1 MARVPLPAA
10 PKGPPWNCIEDFE
23 SASFGR
29 STDIDHRWLPMVP
42 GTRLVYEGATVV
54 DGKDIPHRVVTT
66 VTDLTKMIG
75 EVRTLVLW
83 EEDYEVDQLVEAELA
98 FFAQDEAGNVWL
110 MGEYPEEYVEGE
122 LVATPAWIS
131 GLQDARPGILIPA
144 NPQPGTSSY
153 SQGWGP
159 AVEWYDR
166 GQVSEGGLSDCVP
179 AGCYEDVV
187 AIDEFGLTEP
197 NFFQVKYYAPGLGVV
212 RVGWKGPDPT
222 RKPWNWSR
230 SCTSPPRKWP
240 RFGPRPSNSRSG
252 PMSSTRPFTEDPS
265 RRAHQL
271 RSGSSLTSNVDGSV
285 PGTGASPGKR
295 HPDQAD
301 GFTKHRAIDH
311 PDYRPGRRRRLRSRR

>member
-1 MARVPLPAA
+1 MGQGGLKVSRTRQSAWVLAALALALVACGNSASTTTAA
-10 PKGPPWNCIEDFE
+10 PEGTSLELYEDFE

-29 STDIDHRWLPMVP
+29 STEIDHRWLPMLP
-42 GTRLVYEGATVV
+42 GTRLIYEGATVV
-54 DGKDIPHRVVTT
+54 DGEDIPHRVVTT

-98 FFAQDEAGNVWL
+98 FFAQDDAGNVWL
-110 MGEYPEEYVEGE
+110 MGEYPEEYVKGE

-144 NPQPGTSSY
+144 DPQPGTPSY

-179 AGCYEDVV
+179 AGCYEEIV

-197 NFFQVKYYAPGLGVV
+197 NFFQVKYYAPGVGVV
-212 RVGWKGPDPT
+212 RVGWKGPDPDQETLELVEVIQLSAEELAAVRASALELET
-222 RKPWNWSR
+222 RAYELSQNVYGT
-230 SCTSPPRKWP
+230 TSPAEP
-240 RFGPRPSNSRSG
+240 
-252 PMSSTRPFTEDPS
+252 
-265 RRAHQL
+265 
-271 RSGSSLTSNVDGSV
+271 
-285 PGTGASPGKR
+285 AS
-295 HPDQAD
+295 
-301 GFTKHRAIDH
+301 
-311 PDYRPGRRRRLRSRR
+311 

>member
-1 MARVPLPAA
+1 MFRSRQSVWVLATLALVLMACGNSAITTTTVAEGTSVELY
-10 PKGPPWNCIEDFE
+10 EDFE

-29 STDIDHRWLPMVP
+29 STEIDHRWLPMLP

-54 DGKDIPHRVVTT
+54 DGEDIPHRVVMT

-98 FFAQDEAGNVWL
+98 FFAQDDAGNVWL
-110 MGEYPEEYVEGE
+110 MGEYPEEYVAGE

-131 GLQDARPGILIPA
+131 GLQDARPGILVPA
-144 NPQPGTSSY
+144 DPQPGTPSY

-179 AGCYEDVV
+179 AGCYEDIV

-212 RVGWKGPDPT
+212 RVGWKGPDPDQETLELVEVVQLSAEELAAVRASALELET
-222 RKPWNWSR
+222 RAYELSKNVYGT
-230 SCTSPPRKWP
+230 TSPAEP
-240 RFGPRPSNSRSG
+240 
-252 PMSSTRPFTEDPS
+252 
-265 RRAHQL
+265 
-271 RSGSSLTSNVDGSV
+271 
-285 PGTGASPGKR
+285 AS
-295 HPDQAD
+295 
-301 GFTKHRAIDH
+301 
-311 PDYRPGRRRRLRSRR
+311 

>member
-1 MARVPLPAA
+1 MIRSRKSVWVLAALAIALVACGNGASTPTAA
-10 PKGPPWNCIEDFE
+10 PKGTSVELYEDFE

-29 STDIDHRWLPMVP
+29 PTEIDHRWLPMLP

-54 DGKDIPHRVVTT
+54 DGEDIPHRVVTT

-83 EEDYEVDQLVEAELA
+83 EEDYEVEQLVEAELA
-98 FFAQDEAGNVWL
+98 FFAQDDAGNVWL
-110 MGEYPEEYVEGE
+110 MGEYPEEYLQGE

-144 NPQPGTSSY
+144 DPQPGTPSY

-179 AGCYEDVV
+179 AGCYEEIV

-197 NFFQVKYYAPGLGVV
+197 NFFQVKYYAPGIGVV
-212 RVGWKGPDPT
+212 RVGWKGPDPDQET
-222 RKPWNWSR
+222 LELVEVIQLSAEELAAVRASALELEMRAYELSQNVYGT
-230 SCTSPPRKWP
+230 TSPAEP
-240 RFGPRPSNSRSG
+240 
-252 PMSSTRPFTEDPS
+252 
-265 RRAHQL
+265 
-271 RSGSSLTSNVDGSV
+271 
-285 PGTGASPGKR
+285 AS
-295 HPDQAD
+295 
-301 GFTKHRAIDH
+301 
-311 PDYRPGRRRRLRSRR
+311 

>member
-1 MARVPLPAA
+1 MRCRQSVLVLATLALALLACGNGASTTAA
-10 PKGPPWNCIEDFE
+10 VAEQPSLELYEDFE

-29 STDIDHRWLPMVP
+29 STEIDHRWLPMLP

-66 VTDLTKMIG
+66 VTDLTKVIG

-98 FFAQDEAGNVWL
+98 FFAQDDAGNVWL
-110 MGEYPEEYVEGE
+110 MGEYPEEYVAGE

-144 NPQPGTSSY
+144 DPQPGTPSY

-179 AGCYEDVV
+179 AGCYEDIV

-212 RVGWKGPDPT
+212 RVGWKGPDPDQET
-222 RKPWNWSR
+222 LELVEVVQLTDEELAAVRASALELEKRAYELSEKVYGT
-230 SCTSPPRKWP
+230 TSPAEPI
-240 RFGPRPSNSRSG
+240 S
-252 PMSSTRPFTEDPS
+252 
-265 RRAHQL
+265 
-271 RSGSSLTSNVDGSV
+271 
-285 PGTGASPGKR
+285 
-295 HPDQAD
+295 
-301 GFTKHRAIDH
+301 
-311 PDYRPGRRRRLRSRR
+311 